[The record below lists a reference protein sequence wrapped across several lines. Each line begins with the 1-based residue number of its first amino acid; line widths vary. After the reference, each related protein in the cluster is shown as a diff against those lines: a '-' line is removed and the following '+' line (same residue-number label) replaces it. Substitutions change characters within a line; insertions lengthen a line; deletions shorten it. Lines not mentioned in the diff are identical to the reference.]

1 MEGASHIRRKDM
13 PQGKV
18 KGTRIGARVW
28 DRGVCRGRRREGER
42 EGEVV
47 EGGGREGS
55 GED

>member
-28 DRGVCRGRRREGER
+28 DREGMQGKEERGRK
-42 EGEVV
+42 
-47 EGGGREGS
+47 GGRGS
-55 GED
+55 